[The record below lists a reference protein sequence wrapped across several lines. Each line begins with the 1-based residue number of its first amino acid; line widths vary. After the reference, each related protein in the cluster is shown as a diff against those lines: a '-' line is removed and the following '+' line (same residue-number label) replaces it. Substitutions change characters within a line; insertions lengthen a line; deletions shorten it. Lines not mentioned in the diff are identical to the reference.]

1 MKVFHSSS
9 DFKSNKKTIVTIGTF
24 DGVHIGHK
32 KIIDKIVNQCKTDDL
47 ESVILTFFPHPRMI
61 LNENSDIKMLNS
73 IDEKCELLANN
84 GIQNLVIQKFD
95 KQFSELSAE
104 DFVAE
109 VLVNN
114 LNIQKIIIGH
124 DHRFGKNRSANIDDL
139 IVFGEKYNF
148 EVEQISAKEI
158 DEVAVSSTKIRNAL
172 LDGKITLANQYLG
185 YNYSLSG
192 KVVKGKQLGRTIGFP
207 TANIEI
213 AENYKLIPKNG
224 VYVVE
229 SFIDNKIV
237 FGIMNIGVKPTFENE
252 QLSIEVYFLDFN
264 ADLYNGE
271 ITVSILEFIRN
282 EQKFDS
288 IDLLKNQIEKDKL
301 FAIEYLAAKP

>member
-84 GIQNLVIQKFD
+84 GIQNLVIQQFD
-95 KQFSELSAE
+95 KQFSELSAQ

-172 LDGKITLANQYLG
+172 LDGKIALANQYLG

-192 KVVKGKQLGRTIGFP
+192 NVVKGKQLGRTIGFP

-229 SFIDNKIV
+229 SFIDNKKV
-237 FGIMNIGVKPTFENE
+237 SGIMNIGIKPTFENE
-252 QLSIEVYFLDFN
+252 QLSIEVYFLDFD
-264 ADLYNGE
+264 ADLYNRE
-271 ITVSILEFIRN
+271 IKVSILEFIRN

-288 IDLLKNQIEKDKL
+288 IDLLKSQIEKDKL

>member
-84 GIQNLVIQKFD
+84 GIQNLVIQQFD
-95 KQFSELSAE
+95 KQFSELSAQ

-172 LDGKITLANQYLG
+172 QI
-185 YNYSLSG
+185 
-192 KVVKGKQLGRTIGFP
+192 GR
-207 TANIEI
+207 AH
-213 AENYKLIPKNG
+213 
-224 VYVVE
+224 V
-229 SFIDNKIV
+229 
-237 FGIMNIGVKPTFENE
+237 
-252 QLSIEVYFLDFN
+252 
-264 ADLYNGE
+264 
-271 ITVSILEFIRN
+271 
-282 EQKFDS
+282 
-288 IDLLKNQIEKDKL
+288 
-301 FAIEYLAAKP
+301 

>member
-104 DFVAE
+104 DFVVE

-229 SFIDNKIV
+229 SFIDNKIA

-252 QLSIEVYFLDFN
+252 QLSIEVYFLDFD
-264 ADLYNGE
+264 ADLYNRE
-271 ITVSILEFIRN
+271 IKVSILEFIRN
-282 EQKFDS
+282 EQKFES

>member
-84 GIQNLVIQKFD
+84 GIQNLVIQQFD
-95 KQFSELSAE
+95 KQFSELSAQ

-172 LDGKITLANQYLG
+172 LDGKIALANQYLG

-229 SFIDNKIV
+229 SYIDNKIV
-237 FGIMNIGVKPTFENE
+237 LGIMNIGIKPTFENE
-252 QLSIEVYFLDFN
+252 QLSIEVYFLDFT
-264 ADLYNGE
+264 ADLYNRE
-271 ITVSILEFIRN
+271 IKVSILEFIRN

>member
-104 DFVAE
+104 DFVVE

>member
-172 LDGKITLANQYLG
+172 LDGKIALANQYLG

>member
-32 KIIDKIVNQCKTDDL
+32 KIIDKIVNQCKTDNL

-61 LNENSDIKMLNS
+61 LNKNSDIKMLNS
-73 IDEKCELLANN
+73 IAEKCELLANN
-84 GIQNLVIQKFD
+84 GIQNLVIQKFS

-104 DFVAE
+104 DFVVE
-109 VLVNN
+109 ILINN

-139 IVFGEKYNF
+139 IIFGEKYNF

-185 YNYSLSG
+185 YSYSLSG

-237 FGIMNIGVKPTFENE
+237 FGIMNIGIKPTFENE
-252 QLSIEVYFLDFN
+252 QLSIEVYFLDFD
-264 ADLYNGE
+264 ADLYNRE
-271 ITVSILEFIRN
+271 IKVSILEFIRN

-288 IDLLKNQIEKDKL
+288 LDLLKNQIEKDKL